1 MATNTPSE
9 HTEEQVKSSE
19 LTALGFIVVVLF
31 PLLAVG
37 FIGFYGLCVFLYDT
51 FGGMPGHN

>member
-9 HTEEQVKSSE
+9 GTEDQVKTSE
-19 LTALGFIVVVLF
+19 LKALGFIVVVLF

-37 FIGFYGLCVFLYDT
+37 FVGFYGLCVFLYNT